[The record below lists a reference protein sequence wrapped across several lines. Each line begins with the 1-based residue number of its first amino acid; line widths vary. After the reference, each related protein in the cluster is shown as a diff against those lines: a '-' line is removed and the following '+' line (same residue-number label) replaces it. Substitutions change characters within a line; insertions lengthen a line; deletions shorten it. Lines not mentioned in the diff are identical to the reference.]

1 MKEIILSK
9 LAHHYASLHNDGP
22 VSIVLFLSFVMKVR
36 LHKRNMSKPL
46 NIAHRG
52 GAQLWPEN
60 TLFAFV
66 SAAKAGYDGAE
77 LDVQM
82 TRDEKLVVF
91 HAFPLKRELC
101 RTSGGRWVRR
111 KSIAALPLIREL
123 SFAELQ
129 EFDVGRP
136 KPGTRY

>member
-1 MKEIILSK
+1 MK
-9 LAHHYASLHNDGP
+9 A
-22 VSIVLFLSFVMKVR
+22 R

-91 HAFPLKRELC
+91 HDFRLKRELC
-101 RTSGGRWVRR
+101 RLPNGHWVRR
-111 KSIAALPLIREL
+111 KPFAPLSLIRDL
-123 SFAELQ
+123 TFAELQ
-129 EFDVGRP
+129 AFDVGRP
-136 KPGTRY
+136 EPG